1 MKKLML
7 YVNIAVLIGLLVGIN
22 NSFAQERQVNWEAFS
37 KNLVMA
43 LGTTNT
49 GLQLS
54 AMGMIIRYSDKLQ
67 VDDAVF
73 DIMRIYRLNKD
84 PQVRILALVA
94 LHKIQNEWSM
104 YCLKSNMK
112 FETDERVKQMCSF
125 VLNDYYTQKDRAK
138 HQTDQPLLTDAKK

>member
-7 YVNIAVLIGLLVGIN
+7 YVNIAILVALLVGIN
-22 NSFAQERQVNWEAFS
+22 SSYAQEGQVNWEAFS

-54 AMGMIIRYSDKLQ
+54 AMGMIIRHGDNLQ
-67 VDDAVF
+67 VNDAVF
-73 DIMRIYRLNKD
+73 DVMRIYRLNKD
-84 PQVRILALVA
+84 PQVRILALVT
-94 LHKIQNEWSM
+94 LHKIKNDWSM

-112 FETDERVKQMCSF
+112 FETDERIKQMCSF
-125 VLNDYYTQKDRAK
+125 ILNDYYTQKDRVK
-138 HQTDQPLLTDAKK
+138 HQTDQPLLSDAQK

>member
-7 YVNIAVLIGLLVGIN
+7 YLSIAVLVGLLVGFN
-22 NSFAQERQVNWEAFS
+22 NSYAQERQVNWAAFS
-37 KNLVMA
+37 KNLVVA
-43 LGTTNT
+43 LGTTNS

-73 DIMRIYRLNKD
+73 DVMRIYRLNKD
-84 PQVRILALVA
+84 PQVRILALVT
-94 LHKIQNEWSM
+94 LHKIQNDWAM

-112 FETDERVKQMCSF
+112 FETDQRVKQMCGF
-125 VLNDYYTQKDRAK
+125 VLNDYYAQKERAK
-138 HQTDQPLLTDAKK
+138 HQTDQPLLSNAQK

>member
-1 MKKLML
+1 MKKLVL
-7 YVNIAVLIGLLVGIN
+7 YLNIAVLICLLVGIN
-22 NSFAQERQVNWEAFS
+22 TSNAQERQVNWKAFS

-54 AMGMIIRYSDKLQ
+54 AMGMIIRYGDNLQ
-67 VDDAVF
+67 VNDAVF

-94 LHKIQNEWSM
+94 LHKIQNDWAM
-104 YCLKSNMK
+104 YSLKSNMR
-112 FETDERVKQMCSF
+112 FESDERVKRFCTI

-138 HQTDQPLLTDAKK
+138 DNSEELLLSDAKK

>member
-7 YVNIAVLIGLLVGIN
+7 FVNIAVLIGLLVGIN
-22 NSFAQERQVNWEAFS
+22 NSYAQERQINWEAFS

-67 VDDAVF
+67 VEDAVF
-73 DIMRIYRLNKD
+73 DVMRIYRLNKD
-84 PQVRILALVA
+84 PQVRILALVT
-94 LHKIQNEWSM
+94 LHKIQNNWSM
-104 YCLKSNMK
+104 YCLKSNLK
-112 FETDERVKQMCSF
+112 FETDERVKKLCSF
-125 VLNDYYTQKDRAK
+125 VLNDYYAQKDRAK
-138 HQTDQPLLTDAKK
+138 DKTDEPLLTDAKK